1 MEQYSDSSDSGS
13 NDSVKLILVTGG
25 VMSGVGKGIIS
36 SSLGVLLQAKGYRV
50 SAIKIDPYINV
61 DAGTF
66 SPFEHGEVFVLD
78 DGGEVDLDLGNY
90 ERFLKLRLS
99 RDNNI
104 TTGKIYQQVI
114 ERERRGDYL
123 GRTVKTVPHITEA
136 IIEWVERVSKIPL
149 DGTNKIPHVCIIE
162 LGGTV
167 GDIEGMPYTNAFS
180 QAFRRKTE
188 RNRFMTVHV
197 TKLLHED
204 TGEVKTKPAQNGLK
218 SLRETGLIPD
228 LLICRSKKP
237 LNDALRAKISA
248 FSQLESDEIID
259 VFDCSNIYQ
268 VPILLYKQK
277 VLNRLCEHF
286 QLPELLS
293 EIKTE
298 LNISR
303 WRQLSE
309 YVEKPRE
316 EIKIAFVAKYINSDS
331 DDVFY
336 DAYASVIKALKHAAI
351 YSCRKLKINFINAEN
366 LEPIKNGAI
375 KDFYENAWNLLKNCD
390 GIIVPGG
397 FGDRGVE
404 GKILACK
411 YARENCVPFLG
422 ICLGL
427 QCAAIEFARNVCKI
441 PGANSTEFCRELT
454 TEQKV
459 VINMPEHAGEK
470 YGMGAT
476 MRLGSRTTV
485 FLTKNS
491 LLNKLY
497 NNEPSVDERHRHRYE
512 INPSIVPK
520 LCRAGLVF
528 VGMGVDETWDSK
540 RNVRTKSASSLLN
553 AAGDNLAEDFNQLID
568 KIDELCKRGGDGT
581 NSTAIRMEMAEMS
594 REDHP
599 FFVGVQYHPE
609 FLSSPHKP
617 SPPFLG
623 FLLAASKQLDD
634 YIKKI
639 RTPSP
644 LERLGF
650 FCYDDGDAKD
660 N

>member
-1 MEQYSDSSDSGS
+1 M
-13 NDSVKLILVTGG
+13 
-25 VMSGVGKGIIS
+25 M
-36 SSLGVLLQAKGYRV
+36 
-50 SAIKIDPYINV
+50 
-61 DAGTF
+61 F
-66 SPFEHGEVFVLD
+66 
-78 DGGEVDLDLGNY
+78 
-90 ERFLKLRLS
+90 
-99 RDNNI
+99 
-104 TTGKIYQQVI
+104 
-114 ERERRGDYL
+114 
-123 GRTVKTVPHITEA
+123 
-136 IIEWVERVSKIPL
+136 
-149 DGTNKIPHVCIIE
+149 
-162 LGGTV
+162 
-167 GDIEGMPYTNAFS
+167 
-180 QAFRRKTE
+180 
-188 RNRFMTVHV
+188 
-197 TKLLHED
+197 
-204 TGEVKTKPAQNGLK
+204 
-218 SLRETGLIPD
+218 
-228 LLICRSKKP
+228 
-237 LNDALRAKISA
+237 
-248 FSQLESDEIID
+248 
-259 VFDCSNIYQ
+259 
-268 VPILLYKQK
+268 
-277 VLNRLCEHF
+277 
-286 QLPELLS
+286 
-293 EIKTE
+293 
-298 LNISR
+298 
-303 WRQLSE
+303 
-309 YVEKPRE
+309 
-316 EIKIAFVAKYINSDS
+316 
-331 DDVFY
+331 FY

-404 GKILACK
+404 GKIIACK

-476 MRLGSRTTV
+476 MRLEV
-485 FLTKNS
+485 VQLY
-491 LLNKLY
+491 KLY

-599 FFVGVQYHPE
+599 FFIGVQYHPE